1 MTQTLYNGVKLLG
14 DGPDIDNIEKID
26 LGALPMIHRM
36 TQTGLQVD
44 LNHFAKMEIELERD
58 MDEMTEKVHA
68 LTGYHIN
75 VDSGDQVSDLLF
87 KKLGLKQI
95 RPSFTK
101 GGVNKEAR
109 ESVEN
114 EVLVAIQH
122 DHEVVPV
129 ILKYKEYS
137 KLKGTY
143 VAPMPKLAKRT
154 KFGQWRIYPNLG
166 TTRVPSGRLNCKEPN
181 LLAMPNRSK
190 RGRQVCEGFICD
202 TGYVYLSVDESQIE
216 PRLAA
221 HLSQDKNLMNI
232 YLHDEDIYSDFAI
245 AAFKLVDNRYECH
258 GFGAET
264 RAKDGTRILC
274 DNSEHKGHGWHY
286 PSVHKKDHRFPAKTC
301 ILASI
306 YDVTGKGLLEQM
318 PIICANC
325 HLEATIHT
333 CKHFKSYWTEQM
345 CWDLIN
351 AFYGRY
357 YGVMV
362 DRKKN
367 HRIAQRYGYVWDM
380 WGRILHVPAVRSIH
394 PWIVSSALREVGN
407 FPYQSGA
414 QGTIKLT
421 MAQVEDEF
429 VASGMYEI
437 CEAVLQIHD
446 ELLFVCRE
454 EDAEEI
460 GAHVAGVFEKC
471 VELSIPIKAGVAKA
485 HNWGSMPK

>member
-1 MTQTLYNGVKLLG
+1 MQTLYNDVKLLG

-44 LNHFAKMEIELERD
+44 LSHFAKMETELEHD
-58 MDEMTEKVHA
+58 MDEMTEKVHE

-202 TGYVYLSVDESQIE
+202 PGYVYLSVDESQIE

-221 HLSQDKNLMNI
+221 HLSQDENLMNI
-232 YLHDEDIYSDFAI
+232 YHNEEDIYSDFATS
-245 AAFKLVDNRYECH
+245 AFKLKDERFQN
-258 GFGAET
+258 AEG
-264 RAKDGTRILC
+264 KW
-274 DNSEHKGHGWHY
+274 EY
-286 PSVHKKDHRFPAKTC
+286 PTVHKKDHRFPAKTC

-351 AFYGRY
+351 AFYDRY

-367 HRIAQRYGYVWDM
+367 HKIAQRYGYVWDM

-394 PWIVSSALREVGN
+394 PWIVASALREVGN
-407 FPYQSGA
+407 FPYQSGS

-421 MAQVEDEF
+421 MAEVEDEF
-429 VASGMYEI
+429 VKQKIYMELGGI
-437 CEAVLQIHD
+437 CEAALQIHD
-446 ELLFVCRE
+446 ELLFVVRE
-454 EDAEEI
+454 DETEAI
-460 GAHVAGVFEKC
+460 GSYVSSVFENC
-471 VELSIPIKAGVAKA
+471 VELSIPIKAGAAQA